1 MYQLKHTYLQPS
13 HFTLISKGVI
23 FKCILNIYYPLMEM
37 SMKSLLSVACIR
49 TTQLYQNNTKFVIQC
64 KEKRINRSL
73 VLRWSDTH
81 VNWHLISV
89 MLELSFIK
97 QHKLD
102 VWCIFSQN
110 LSTIFNYFGSDS
122 RDKMDGHHFRVF
134 AAQYHPNFPHIFIS
148 GGWDNTVHVSRSRDV
163 SVRFDTP
170 NNWSAL

>member
-1 MYQLKHTYLQPS
+1 
-13 HFTLISKGVI
+13 
-23 FKCILNIYYPLMEM
+23 M
-37 SMKSLLSVACIR
+37 SMKSLLSVTCIR
-49 TTQLYQNNTKFVIQC
+49 TTQLDQNNTIFVNQC

-148 GGWDNTVHVSRSRDV
+148 GGWDNTVHVSRLRDV

>member
-1 MYQLKHTYLQPS
+1 
-13 HFTLISKGVI
+13 
-23 FKCILNIYYPLMEM
+23 MEM
-37 SMKSLLSVACIR
+37 SMKSLLSVTCIR

-64 KEKRINRSL
+64 KEKRINRSP
-73 VLRWSDTH
+73 VLRWSDTRSTCKLTSYFCN
-81 VNWHLISV
+81 VRII
-89 MLELSFIK
+89 SFIK

-148 GGWDNTVHVSRSRDV
+148 GGWDNTVHVSRGIC
-163 SVRFDTP
+163 
-170 NNWSAL
+170 LC